1 MSQEIRPIGPDAV
14 HVCVD
19 MQRIFAE
26 ETGWHTAS
34 IPDILP
40 NVIRLTEHAPQRT
53 VFTRFCTPPRPELAR
68 GHWRRYYERWE
79 ELTTDV
85 IGVAMLDV
93 MAELAPFA
101 PPARIADKT
110 TYSAFESAEFRAMLD
125 DLGCET
131 VICSGVETDVCVL
144 GTVMQAMDLG
154 YRVVV
159 ADDAVHGSTPDAH
172 FAALDHVYRR
182 FEDQIEIGGTTEVI
196 ANWTAP

>member
-1 MSQEIRPIGPDAV
+1 MMQEIRPIGPDAV
-14 HVCVD
+14 HVCID

-40 NVIRLTEHAPQRT
+40 NVVRLTGHAPRRT
-53 VFTRFCTPPRPELAR
+53 VFTRFRTPPKPAAAR
-68 GHWRRYYERWE
+68 GHWRRYYERWS

-85 IGVAMLDV
+85 IGEAMLDV
-93 MAELAPFA
+93 MAELAAFA

-110 TYSAFESAEFRAMLD
+110 TYSAFESAGFRAMLD

-154 YRVVV
+154 YRVIV
-159 ADDAVHGSTPDAH
+159 ADDAVQSSTPDAH
-172 FAALDHVYRR
+172 RAALDHVYRR
-182 FEDQIEIGGTTEVI
+182 FEDQIEIGGTAEVI
-196 ANWTAP
+196 ANWTAS